1 MDISFNIP
9 DWLKIPLKILLPALW
24 IFSGTMILLPD
35 EWLQKLY
42 LLEWAQKNGFAFGII
57 FVVVSCLLL
66 VYLVFYAAKKVSS
79 LYYKLTFKRRT
90 FKNITNMSEI
100 QQAII
105 YKLYNSPGFT
115 AQLDFNQPVVQGLLG
130 LNYIFMGGQQ
140 QVTMYRL
147 SNSIPALFTLQP
159 FVYHALD
166 YYRPKVEKEI
176 GKMERKIGKAKDA
189 SKKKLLAEKLQNARE
204 HYDVMYNGGLE

>member
-42 LLEWAQKNGFAFGII
+42 LLEWAQKNGFAFGLI
-57 FVVVSCLLL
+57 FVVDSCLLL
-66 VYLVFYAAKKVSS
+66 VYLVFYAAKKVCS
-79 LYYKLTFKRRT
+79 LYYKLTLKRRT
-90 FKNITNMSEI
+90 FKNITNMSDI

-159 FVYHALD
+159 FVYQALD
-166 YYRPKVEKEI
+166 HYRPKLEKEI
-176 GKMERKIGKAKDA
+176 EKMERKTGKVKDA

>member
-90 FKNITNMSEI
+90 FKNITNMSDI

-105 YKLYNSPGFT
+105 YKLYNSPAFT

-159 FVYHALD
+159 FVYQALD
-166 YYRPKVEKEI
+166 YYRHKVEKKIE
-176 GKMERKIGKAKDA
+176 KLERKTVRAKDN
-189 SKKKLLAEKLQNARE
+189 SKKKLLAEKLQNAR
-204 HYDVMYNGGLE
+204 

>member
-24 IFSGTMILLPD
+24 IFSGTMILLSD

-42 LLEWAQKNGFAFGII
+42 LLEWAQKNGFAFGLI

-66 VYLVFYAAKKVSS
+66 VYLIFYVVKKVSS

-90 FKNITNMSEI
+90 FKNITGMSDI

-130 LNYIFMGGQQ
+130 LKYIFMGGQQ

-159 FVYHALD
+159 FVYQALD
-166 YYRPKVEKEI
+166 HYRPKLKKEI
-176 GKMERKIGKAKDA
+176 EKLERKTAKANDT
-189 SKKKLLAEKLQNARE
+189 KKKQLAEELQNARD

>member
-90 FKNITNMSEI
+90 FKNITNMSDI

-159 FVYHALD
+159 FVYQALD
-166 YYRPKVEKEI
+166 YYRPKVEKKIE
-176 GKMERKIGKAKDA
+176 KLERKTVRAKDN

>member
-57 FVVVSCLLL
+57 FVIVSCLLL

-159 FVYHALD
+159 FVYQALD

-176 GKMERKIGKAKDA
+176 GKLERKIGKAKDA

>member
-1 MDISFNIP
+1 MDISLNIP

-24 IFSGTMILLPD
+24 IFSGIMILLPD

-42 LLEWAQKNGFAFGII
+42 LLEWAQKNGFAFGLILVI
-57 FVVVSCLLL
+57 ASCLLL
-66 VYLVFYAAKKVSS
+66 VYLFFFAAKKVSS
-79 LYYKLTFKRRT
+79 LYNKLTFKRRT
-90 FKNITNMSEI
+90 FKNITNMSDV

-105 YKLYNSPGFT
+105 YKLYNAPGFT

-130 LNYIFMGGQQ
+130 LNYIYMGGQQ

-159 FVYHALD
+159 FVYQALD
-166 YYRPKVEKEI
+166 HYRPKVEKEI
-176 GKMERKIGKAKDA
+176 EKLERKVAKEKDA
-189 SKKKLLAEKLQNARE
+189 NKKARLAEHFRNARE
-204 HYDVMYNGGLE
+204 HYDVMYNGGLN

>member
-90 FKNITNMSEI
+90 FKNITNMSDI

-159 FVYHALD
+159 FVYQALD
-166 YYRPKVEKEI
+166 HYRPKLEKEI
-176 GKMERKIGKAKDA
+176 EKMERKTGKVKDA

>member
-1 MDISFNIP
+1 MEFSLNIP
-9 DWLKIPLKILLPALW
+9 DWLKIPLKILLPAAW

-42 LLEWAQKNGFAFGII
+42 LLEWAHTNGFAFGLI
-57 FVVVSCLLL
+57 FVITSCLLL
-66 VYLVFYAAKKVSS
+66 VYMVFFVVKKTSV
-79 LYYKLTFKRRT
+79 LYNKCTFKRRT
-90 FKNITNMSEI
+90 FKNITSMSDV

-105 YKLYNSPGFT
+105 YKLYNAPGFT
-115 AQLDFNQPVVQGLLG
+115 DQLDFNQPVVQGLLG
-130 LNYIFMGGQQ
+130 LNYIYMGGQQ

-159 FVYHALD
+159 FVYQALD

-176 GKMERKIGKAKDA
+176 EKLERKVSKEKET
-189 SKKKLLAEKLQNARE
+189 SKKKQLAEQLRNARE
-204 HYDVMYNGGLE
+204 HYDVMYNGGLN

>member
-90 FKNITNMSEI
+90 FKNITNMSDI

-159 FVYHALD
+159 FVYQALD

-176 GKMERKIGKAKDA
+176 EKLERKTVRAKDN

>member
-159 FVYHALD
+159 FVYQALD

-204 HYDVMYNGGLE
+204 YYDVMYNGGLE

>member
-100 QQAII
+100 QQAIMRCTEPNQVFCQHMR
-105 YKLYNSPGFT
+105 KLES
-115 AQLDFNQPVVQGLLG
+115 
-130 LNYIFMGGQQ
+130 
-140 QVTMYRL
+140 
-147 SNSIPALFTLQP
+147 
-159 FVYHALD
+159 H
-166 YYRPKVEKEI
+166 
-176 GKMERKIGKAKDA
+176 
-189 SKKKLLAEKLQNARE
+189 
-204 HYDVMYNGGLE
+204 

>member
-159 FVYHALD
+159 FVYQALD

-176 GKMERKIGKAKDA
+176 GKLERKIGKAKDA

>member
-159 FVYHALD
+159 FVYQALD

>member
-147 SNSIPALFTLQP
+147 SNSIPSLFTLQP
-159 FVYHALD
+159 FVYQALD

-176 GKMERKIGKAKDA
+176 GKLERKTGKAKDA

>member
-57 FVVVSCLLL
+57 FVIVSCLLL

-159 FVYHALD
+159 FVYQALD

-176 GKMERKIGKAKDA
+176 GKLERKICKAKDA